1 MAAVAPARELNDF
14 EGGASGGDPRGVGF
28 ASGPAEE
35 RGSYEE
41 EGEEEEEVPR
51 RGVAQL
57 ATTGLANSYEGLDG
71 DDWDELPFVPP
82 SLPLAVD
89 MADDD
94 VFGGKQLNSCGTDI
108 NTLS

>member
-1 MAAVAPARELNDF
+1 MAAVAPTPGTNDF
-14 EGGASGGDPRGVGF
+14 EGYGSGRDPRGVNFG
-28 ASGPAEE
+28 SGPVEE

-41 EGEEEEEVPR
+41 ESVDEAPR

-71 DDWDELPFVPP
+71 DDWDDLPFVPP

>member
-1 MAAVAPARELNDF
+1 MAAVAPPPEAHDF
-14 EGGASGGDPRGVGF
+14 EGYGPGGVARGANF

-41 EGEEEEEVPR
+41 SVDDAPR

-71 DDWDELPFVPP
+71 DDWDDLPFVPP